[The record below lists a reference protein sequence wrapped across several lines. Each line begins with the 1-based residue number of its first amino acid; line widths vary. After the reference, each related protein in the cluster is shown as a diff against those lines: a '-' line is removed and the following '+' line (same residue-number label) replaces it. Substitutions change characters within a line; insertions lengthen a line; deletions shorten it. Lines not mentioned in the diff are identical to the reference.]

1 MRILVVDD
9 DPQVSELVQQGLSAE
24 NYEVD
29 TAQDAEEAQ
38 SAIQRVEYDL
48 IVLDLNLPGKDGV
61 KILKEIR
68 TTDRKTPVL
77 ILTGRSAVETRIECL
92 DAGADDCLIKPFSFA
107 ELSARIRALRR
118 RAPGINE
125 QLVLKHDNIELDRVN
140 RRATR
145 NGKSIDLTSREFVL
159 LEYLMRHAGQNLTRA
174 AILKEVWQLDFDPGT
189 NVVEVYIAMLRKKL
203 DEGHSSKLIRTVRGL
218 GYKFGDASFESNA

>member
-203 DEGHSSKLIRTVRGL
+203 DEGHSSKLIRTVRG
-218 GYKFGDASFESNA
+218 